1 MADPVDV
8 GTDDTVEV
16 GVGRPLQ
23 RLKKRE
29 IAFSDDHS
37 TVQALY
43 PGLCRGI
50 LSLNALCTYVEITK
64 MRQRVVLV
72 S

>member
-1 MADPVDV
+1 MVDPVDV

-16 GVGRPLQ
+16 GAGCPLQ

-43 PGLCRGI
+43 PGLGRGI
-50 LSLNALCTYVEITK
+50 LSRNTLCTYVEINK
-64 MRQRVVLV
+64 IRQRVVLV